1 VARRSLSCVG
11 GTGSRTQRSIQ
22 TKRVIWKY
30 RRGFGY
36 VVFEGPDF
44 LIDWGVKNVR
54 GPKDIR
60 SLRAFIQLVTRF
72 QPGVVVLEDT
82 SSSGNR
88 RRGGAD
94 MLLRQIVRVAS
105 RAEITVCRISRAD
118 VMVAPLRWVNG

>member
-1 VARRSLSCVG
+1 M
-11 GTGSRTQRSIQ
+11 
-22 TKRVIWKY
+22 TKRPTAERVLAIDPT

-44 LIDWGVKNVR
+44 LIDWGIKNVR

-72 QPGVVVLEDT
+72 QPGGVVLEDT
-82 SSSGNR
+82 ASSGNR

-94 MLLRQIVRVAS
+94 MLLRHIVRVAS